1 MSLEGNITWNFLRDL
16 ADALK
21 SYKIRALIDAKNE
34 ILNSGIYNESQYNK
48 ILFSLIKEEKQKFM
62 LFNFLINT
70 KNVNLKVLREYS
82 KDNSLSLRKIFT
94 YLELLNVE
102 KLISFDKKY
111 KENKTSNDDDQPE
124 KILDGINIKVK
135 FENFDH
141 HKTIYEPVK
150 VIFNEQICSGCG
162 LCSGICPVDCINIE
176 NGFGKINS
184 DICIRCGLCYFVCPR
199 SFLPVDLLNLHQ
211 SDSEVYQS
219 MDKIGSYIAI
229 YGARTKVEEIKKRCQ
244 DGGITSTCLYYLFKN
259 SKIDYALGAKIGEK
273 LWCPEPSLM
282 NTKEDVLEAAGTK
295 YVNTPTL
302 ELLKRNELFN
312 RSKIA
317 VVGVPCMM
325 QALLKSK
332 ILSLEFPSLKNIEYR
347 IGIFCMES
355 FPYEKGFIKICEMLE
370 VNLEDIKKTDINK
383 GKFFI
388 YTNSGQEFTIP
399 MKEINSLARKDCE
412 FCFDLTSE
420 SADVS
425 IGSIGV
431 PSGWNCVIL
440 RTEKGKELYKTLI
453 EEDLIESKPIESVK
467 PGLPLLKKVARSK
480 RSKCNKHI
488 ESRKEENKRIPLY

>member
-273 LWCPEPSLM
+273 LWCPEPSRIRGKNL
-282 NTKEDVLEAAGTK
+282 
-295 YVNTPTL
+295 
-302 ELLKRNELFN
+302 
-312 RSKIA
+312 A
-317 VVGVPCMM
+317 VVGVPCQM

-332 ILSLEFPSLKNIEYR
+332 IYDIGIPSINTILYR

-355 FPYEKGFIKICEMLE
+355 FPYEEGFKKICEKLN
-370 VNLEDIKKTDINK
+370 VQVTDVKKTDINK
-383 GKFFI
+383 GKFFV
-388 YTNSGQEFTIP
+388 YTKNGDELNIP
-399 MKEINSLARKDCE
+399 IKDISNLARIDCE